1 MSPDTSKLA
10 IRAEGLGKAYS
21 LGEQG
26 SLMSVGR
33 NAPRRLHWALDDIS
47 FDVRH
52 GEAIGIIG
60 HNGAG
65 KSTLLKL
72 LARITEPTRGQA
84 TIYGRVASLLEVGT
98 GFHPELTGRENIFMN
113 GSILGM
119 KRVEIARHFDEIVG
133 FAGVEKFIDTPVKR
147 YSSGMQMRLAFSVAA
162 HLQPEILIVDEVLAV
177 GDVQFQK
184 KCMGKMGDVS
194 RSGRTVL
201 FVSHNMA
208 AVRQLTSRCIVLSGG
223 KLCFDGEPAR
233 AIEMYSDSMAAAFSD
248 GSDLSKWPRLSHVPA
263 TDRRVEFRALEFNT
277 SPKIFGSDEPIRF
290 HATVI
295 AREATSDLRISG
307 SLMHPEG
314 YAVGTFWSSG
324 GGEVL
329 AGEEQTFVVDL
340 GKLRLAPGAYSFTL
354 AIGLGDEVSGYLLF
368 DMISEVLPFEVGAIA
383 GESGTVAAWYSTW
396 GSIRFPRASL
406 TPIVVAASLHNE

>member
-1 MSPDTSKLA
+1 MSSESSNLA
-10 IRAEGLGKAYS
+10 IHAVGLGKSYV
-21 LGEQG
+21 LGEQA
-26 SLMSVGR
+26 SLLSSR
-33 NAPRRLHWALDDIS
+33 AKSAKKPLFAALDDIS
-47 FDVRH
+47 FDIVH
-52 GEAIGIIG
+52 GEAVGIIG

-119 KRVEIARHFDEIVG
+119 RRAEITRHFEEIVD

-208 AVRQLTSRCIVLSGG
+208 AVRQLTSRCILLSRG
-223 KLCFDGEPAR
+223 KIHFDGAPGR
-233 AIEMYSDSMAAAFSD
+233 AIELYAEAMSAAFSQ
-248 GSDLSKWPRLSHVPA
+248 GADLSSWPRRLPKQ
-263 TDRRVEFRALEFNT
+263 DRVVEFCSLSFENAL
-277 SPKIFGSDEPIRF
+277 PVFGAGKSIRF
-290 HATVI
+290 RAVLK
-295 AREATSDLRISG
+295 AREAIEGVRISG
-307 SLMHPEG
+307 SVMHAEG
-314 YAVGTFWSSG
+314 YAVGTFWSDNIG
-324 GGEVL
+324 NLAEGESK
-329 AGEEQTFVVDL
+329 QFMIDL
-340 GKLRLAPGAYSFTL
+340 GDLRLSPGAYSFQL
-354 AIGLGDEVSGYLLF
+354 ATGTGNETIGFRDFDLL
-368 DMISEVLPFEVGAIA
+368 SEVLPFEVGAVE
-383 GESGTVAAWYSTW
+383 GDGDVVGAWHQSW
-396 GSIRFPRASL
+396 GAIRFP
-406 TPIVVAASLHNE
+406 AARMTVE